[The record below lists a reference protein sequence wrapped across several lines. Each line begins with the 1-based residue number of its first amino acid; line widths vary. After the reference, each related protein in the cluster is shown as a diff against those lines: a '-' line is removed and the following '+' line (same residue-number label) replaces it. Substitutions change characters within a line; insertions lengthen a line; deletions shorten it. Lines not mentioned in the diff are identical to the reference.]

1 LRRLP
6 VKPLVVYNLVKEIR
20 RAVEDFRPLLV
31 AGASVTAR
39 KVAEALVAGGDAQ
52 AVRNLS
58 EGTPTAY
65 DIEGAEV
72 LVYVIEGDSATP
84 DDERVLRLADRHDVG
99 IVCLLVTATADP
111 PDVPYVLAT
120 DVIVMRPGQELPLE
134 RIVERVADRLGEK
147 SYVLA
152 AKLPVIR
159 NAVCEEIVRGFA
171 RQNGILGAAIFV
183 PGADLPVLTLNQ
195 IRMVLRL
202 AAAYGEQID
211 RERAVELLAVVGAG
225 LGFRALA
232 RQALVLVP
240 GPGWAIKGGVAY
252 AATLTLGQAAI
263 AYFEGGGQKRVRR
276 SLGSVRSRS

>member
-6 VKPLVVYNLVKEIR
+6 VKPIVVYNLVKEIR
-20 RAVEDFRPLLV
+20 TAVEDFRPLLV
-31 AGASVTAR
+31 AGASEPAG
-39 KVAEALVAGGDAQ
+39 KVAAALVADGDEQ

-58 EGTPTAY
+58 GGTPTAY
-65 DIEGAEV
+65 DVEGAQV
-72 LVYVIEGDSATP
+72 LLYVIEGDSATP
-84 DDERVLRLADRHDVG
+84 EDERILRLADRHDVG
-99 IVCLLVTATADP
+99 IVCLLITATADP

-120 DVIVMRPGQELPLE
+120 DVIVVRPGQELPFE
-134 RIVERVADRLGEK
+134 RIVERIADRLGEK

-152 AKLPVIR
+152 AKIPVIR

-171 RQNGILGAAIFV
+171 RTNGILGAAIFI

-202 AAAYGEQID
+202 AAAYGEEID
-211 RERAVELLAVVGAG
+211 RERALELLAVVGAG

-232 RQALVLVP
+232 RQALTLVP
-240 GPGWAIKGGVAY
+240 GPGWAVKGGVAY

-276 SLGSVRSRS
+276 SLDSVRSRS

>member
-1 LRRLP
+1 MRRLP
-6 VKPLVVYNLVKEIR
+6 VKPFVVYNLVKEIR
-20 RAVEDFRPLLV
+20 TAVEDFRPLLV
-31 AGASVTAR
+31 AGASETAV
-39 KVAEALVAGGDAQ
+39 KLVDGLVAGGDEQ

-58 EGTPTAY
+58 GGTPTAY
-65 DIEGAEV
+65 DIEGGEV
-72 LVYVIEGDSATP
+72 LVYVIEGDSATLE
-84 DDERVLRLADRHDVG
+84 DERILRLADRHDVG

-120 DVIVMRPGQELPLE
+120 DVIVVRPGQELPLE
-134 RIVERVADRLGEK
+134 RIVERIADRLGEK

-171 RQNGILGAAIFV
+171 RTNGILGAAIFI

-202 AAAYGEQID
+202 AAAFGEEID

-225 LGFRALA
+225 LGFRAVA
-232 RQALVLVP
+232 RQALTLVP

-252 AATLTLGQAAI
+252 AATLTLGQVAI
-263 AYFEGGGQKRVRR
+263 AYFEGGGQKLVRR
-276 SLGSVRSRS
+276 SLESVRPRS

>member
-20 RAVEDFRPLLV
+20 TAVEDFRPLLV
-31 AGASVTAR
+31 AGASEPAG
-39 KVAEALVAGGDAQ
+39 KVVSALVEGGDEQ

-58 EGTPTAY
+58 GGTPTAY

-72 LVYVIEGDSATP
+72 ILYVIEGDSGTP
-84 DDERVLRLADRHDVG
+84 EDERILRLADRHDVG
-99 IVCLLVTATADP
+99 IVCLLVSARADP

-120 DVIVMRPGQELPLE
+120 DVVIVRPGQELALE
-134 RIVERVADRLGEK
+134 RIAERIADRLGEK
-147 SYVLA
+147 SYVLSA
-152 AKLPVIR
+152 RLPVIR
-159 NAVCEEIVRGFA
+159 NAVCQEIVRGFA
-171 RQNGILGAAIFV
+171 RTNGILGAAIFI

-202 AAAYGEQID
+202 AAAYGEEID
-211 RERAVELLAVVGAG
+211 RERALELLAVVGAG

-232 RQALVLVP
+232 RQALTLVP

-263 AYFEGGGQKRVRR
+263 AYFESGGQRRVRR

>member
-20 RAVEDFRPLLV
+20 TAVEDFRPLLV
-31 AGASVTAR
+31 AGASATAR
-39 KVAEALVAGGDAQ
+39 KVVEALVAGGDEQ

-58 EGTPTAY
+58 DGSPTAY

-72 LVYVIEGDSATP
+72 LLYVIEGDSATP
-84 DDERVLRLADRHDVG
+84 EDERILRLADRHDVG
-99 IVCLLVTATADP
+99 IVCLLATATADP

-120 DVIVMRPGQELPLE
+120 DVIVLRPGQELPLE
-134 RIVERVADRLGEK
+134 RLVERVADRLGEK

-171 RQNGILGAAIFV
+171 RTNGILGAAIFV

-225 LGFRALA
+225 LGFRAVA
-232 RQALVLVP
+232 RQALILVP

-252 AATLTLGQAAI
+252 AATRTLGQAAI

-276 SLGSVRSRS
+276 SLESVRSRS

>member
-1 LRRLP
+1 MRRLP
-6 VKPLVVYNLVKEIR
+6 VKPLVLFNLVKEIR
-20 RAVEDFRPLLV
+20 TAVEDFRPLLV
-31 AGASVTAR
+31 AGASETAG
-39 KVAEALVAGGDAQ
+39 KLVDALVAGGDEQ

-58 EGTPTAY
+58 GGTPTAY
-65 DIEGAEV
+65 DIEGGEV

-84 DDERVLRLADRHDVG
+84 EDERILRLADRHDVG

-120 DVIVMRPGQELPLE
+120 DVIVVRPGQELPLE
-134 RIVERVADRLGEK
+134 RIAERIADRLGEK

-152 AKLPVIR
+152 AKLSVIR
-159 NAVCEEIVRGFA
+159 SAVCEEIVGGFA
-171 RQNGILGAAIFV
+171 RTNGILGAAIFI

-202 AAAYGEQID
+202 AAAYGEEID

-232 RQALVLVP
+232 RQALTLVP

-276 SLGSVRSRS
+276 SLESVRPRS

>member
-20 RAVEDFRPLLV
+20 TAVEDFRPLLV
-31 AGASVTAR
+31 AGAPETAG
-39 KVAEALVAGGDAQ
+39 KVVAALVAGGDAQ
-52 AVRNLS
+52 AVRDLS
-58 EGTPTAY
+58 GGRPTAY

-72 LVYVIEGDSATP
+72 LLYTIEGDRATAE
-84 DDERVLRLADRHDVG
+84 DEKILRLADRHDVG
-99 IVCLLVTATADP
+99 SVCLLVTATADP

-120 DVIVMRPGQELPLE
+120 DVIVVRPGQDLPLE
-134 RIVERVADRLGEK
+134 RIAERIADRLGEK

-171 RQNGILGAAIFV
+171 RTNGILGAAIFI

-202 AAAYGEQID
+202 AAAYGEEID
-211 RERAVELLAVVGAG
+211 RERALELLAVVGAG

-232 RQALVLVP
+232 RQALTLVP
-240 GPGWAIKGGVAY
+240 GPGWAIKGCVAY

-263 AYFEGGGQKRVRR
+263 TYFEGGGQKRVRR
-276 SLGSVRSRS
+276 SLESVRPRS

>member
-1 LRRLP
+1 
-6 VKPLVVYNLVKEIR
+6 
-20 RAVEDFRPLLV
+20 
-31 AGASVTAR
+31 
-39 KVAEALVAGGDAQ
+39 
-52 AVRNLS
+52 
-58 EGTPTAY
+58 
-65 DIEGAEV
+65 
-72 LVYVIEGDSATP
+72 
-84 DDERVLRLADRHDVG
+84 
-99 IVCLLVTATADP
+99 VCLLITATADP

-120 DVIVMRPGQELPLE
+120 DVIVVRPGQELPLE
-134 RIVERVADRLGEK
+134 RIAERIADRLGEK

-171 RQNGILGAAIFV
+171 RTNGILGAAIFI

-202 AAAYGEQID
+202 AAAYGEEID

-232 RQALVLVP
+232 RQALTLVP

-276 SLGSVRSRS
+276 SLESVRPRS